1 MWKWRFPKL
10 PIYST
15 GQLPNFRMAKEIE
28 PLSSLLRPRNFD
40 EFAGQKHLIGEGA
53 PIRKILES

>member
-1 MWKWRFPKL
+1 MEIPDGSAIL
-10 PIYST
+10 
-15 GQLPNFRMAKEIE
+15 FRSLINRRMSKGIE

-40 EFAGQKHLIGEGA
+40 EFAGQKHLIGDGA

>member
-1 MWKWRFPKL
+1 
-10 PIYST
+10 
-15 GQLPNFRMAKEIE
+15 MAKEIE